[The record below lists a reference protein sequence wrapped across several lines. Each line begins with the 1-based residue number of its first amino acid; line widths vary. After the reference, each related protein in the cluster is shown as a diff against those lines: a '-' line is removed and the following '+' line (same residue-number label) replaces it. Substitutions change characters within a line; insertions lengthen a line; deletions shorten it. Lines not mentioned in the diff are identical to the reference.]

1 MKLFD
6 ALVNP
11 YNGCYIGPQQLPDTV
26 AEFAGRLAASVE
38 AWQHHYALVW
48 LELQASRAEL
58 ISVAVE
64 LGFAFHHCFP
74 DKLMLCKKLQAD
86 SYLPSAATHSIGVGS
101 VVLSASGKVLLVQE
115 KPLAGRSPGYFKL
128 PGGMVD
134 AKEHLADA
142 AIREVL
148 EETGVTARFDSFL
161 GLRHHH
167 QGQFGASNLYMV
179 CRLIAEETEPKPD
192 PREILQA
199 RWFDCAEY
207 LADPNASPYNKLL
220 VQTALTG
227 VRLTSQKVAGYMA
240 NPDQYEIFLGTTSFT

>member
-1 MKLFD
+1 
-6 ALVNP
+6 
-11 YNGCYIGPQQLPDTV
+11 
-26 AEFAGRLAASVE
+26 
-38 AWQHHYALVW
+38 
-48 LELQASRAEL
+48 
-58 ISVAVE
+58 
-64 LGFAFHHCFP
+64 
-74 DKLMLCKKLQAD
+74 
-86 SYLPSAATHSIGVGS
+86 
-101 VVLSASGKVLLVQE
+101 
-115 KPLAGRSPGYFKL
+115 
-128 PGGMVD
+128 MVD

-148 EETGVTARFDSFL
+148 EETGVIARFDSFL

-179 CRLIAEETEPKPD
+179 CRLTAEETEPKPD

-227 VRLTSQKVAGYMA
+227 QRLSSQKVAGYMA

>member
-6 ALVNP
+6 AIVNP
-11 YNGCYIGPQQLPDTV
+11 YNGCFIGPEQLPDTV

-38 AWQHHYALVW
+38 AWRHHYALIW
-48 LELQASRAEL
+48 LELPSSRAEL

-64 LGFAFHHCFP
+64 LGFAFHHCTT
-74 DKLMLCKKLQAD
+74 DKLMLSKKLQAD
-86 SYLPSAATHSIGVGS
+86 SYLPSAATHSIGVGA
-101 VVLSASGKVLLVQE
+101 VVLSTSGKVLLVQE
-115 KPLAGRSPGYFKL
+115 KPLEGRSPGYFKL

-134 AKEHLADA
+134 AKEHLVEA
-142 AIREVL
+142 ALREVL
-148 EETGVTARFDSFL
+148 EETGVVAQFDSFL

-179 CRLIAEETEPKPD
+179 CRLTAEETAPKPD

-207 LADPNASPYNKLL
+207 LADPNASFYNKLL

-227 VRLTSQKVAGYMA
+227 ARLSSQKVPGYMQD
-240 NPDQYEIFLGTTSFT
+240 PDDYEIFMGLA

>member
-11 YNGCYIGPQQLPDTV
+11 YNGCYIGPEQLPATV
-26 AEFAGRLAASVE
+26 AEFAGRLAASVD
-38 AWQHHYALVW
+38 AWHNHYALIW
-48 LELQASRAEL
+48 LELPSARAEL

-64 LGFAFHHCFP
+64 LGFAFHHCSP
-74 DKLMLCKKLQAD
+74 DKLMLSKKLQAD
-86 SYLPSAATHSIGVGS
+86 SYLPSAATHSIGVGA

-115 KPLAGRSPGYFKL
+115 KPLEGRSPGYFKL

-134 AKEHLADA
+134 AKEHLVGAV
-142 AIREVL
+142 IREVQ
-148 EETGVTARFDSFL
+148 EETGVTASFDTFL

-179 CRLIAEETEPKPD
+179 CRLTAEETEPKAD
-192 PREILQA
+192 PREILHA
-199 RWFDCAEY
+199 RWFDCTEY
-207 LADPNASPYNKLL
+207 LEDPNASYYNKLL

-227 VRLTSQKVAGYMA
+227 QRLYSQKVPGYMKS
-240 NPDQYEIFLGTTSFT
+240 PDEYEIFMGLV

>member
-6 ALVNP
+6 AVVNP
-11 YNGCYIGPQQLPDTV
+11 YNGCYVGPEQLPESV
-26 AEFAGRLAASVE
+26 ADFASRLAASIDVWRNLYE
-38 AWQHHYALVW
+38 LIW
-48 LELQASRAEL
+48 LEIPASRAEL

-64 LGFAFHHCFP
+64 MGVVFHHCTA
-74 DKLMLCKKLQAD
+74 DTLMMCLRLKAD
-86 SYLPSAATHSIGVGS
+86 SYLPLAATHSVGVGA
-101 VVLSASGKVLLVQE
+101 VVLSTSGKVLLVQE
-115 KPLAGRSPGYFKL
+115 KPLPGRSPSYFKL

-134 AKEHLADA
+134 ANEHLVDA
-142 AIREVL
+142 AIREVM
-148 EETGVTARFDSFL
+148 EETGVVARFESFL

-179 CRLIAEETEPKPD
+179 CRLTAEETEPKAD

-207 LADPNASPYNKLL
+207 LIDPNASSYNKLL

-227 VRLTSQKVAGYMA
+227 QRLFSHKVEGYMKS
-240 NPDQYEIFLGTTSFT
+240 PDQYEIFLG

>member
-6 ALVNP
+6 AIVNP
-11 YNGCYIGPQQLPDTV
+11 YNGCYIGPEQLPASE
-26 AEFAGRLAASVE
+26 AEFSGRLAASVE
-38 AWQHHYALVW
+38 AWQHHYSLVW
-48 LELQASRAEL
+48 LELPASRAKL
-58 ISVAVE
+58 ISAAVE
-64 LGFAFHHCFP
+64 LGFAFHHCTA
-74 DKLMLCKKLQAD
+74 DKLMLSKKLKAD
-86 SYLPSAATHSIGVGS
+86 SYLPLAATHSIGVGA

-115 KPLAGRSPGYFKL
+115 QPLAGRAPGYFKL

-148 EETGVTARFDSFL
+148 EETGVAASFDSFL

-179 CRLIAEETEPKPD
+179 CRLTAEETQPVPEPG
-192 PREILQA
+192 EILQA
-199 RWFDCAEY
+199 RWFDCADY
-207 LADPNASPYNKLL
+207 LADPNASAYNKLL

-227 VRLTSQKVAGYMA
+227 QRLQSHTVAGYMQGA
-240 NPDQYEIFLGTTSFT
+240 DEYEIFMG

>member
-11 YNGCYIGPQQLPDTV
+11 YNGVYIGPDQLPTTV

-38 AWQHHYALVW
+38 VWQHHYSLVW
-48 LELQASRAEL
+48 LELPASRAEL

-64 LGFAFHHCFP
+64 LGFAFHHCNP
-74 DKLMLCKKLQAD
+74 DTLMLSKKLQAD
-86 SYLPSAATHSIGVGS
+86 SYLPSAATHSIGVGA
-101 VVLSASGKVLLVQE
+101 VVLSTSGKVLLVQE
-115 KPLAGRSPGYFKL
+115 KPLQGRSPGYFKL

-134 AKEHLADA
+134 AKEHLAEA
-142 AIREVL
+142 AIREVQ
-148 EETGVTARFDSFL
+148 EETGVTARFENFL

-179 CRLIAEETEPKPD
+179 CRLTAEETQPKAD

-199 RWFDCAEY
+199 RWFDCNEY
-207 LADPNASPYNKLL
+207 LADPKASFYNKLL

-227 VRLTSQKVAGYMA
+227 ARLSSQKVPDYMA
-240 NPDQYEIFLGTTSFT
+240 SPDDYEIFIGLV

>member
-6 ALVNP
+6 AIVNP
-11 YNGCYIGPQQLPDTV
+11 YNGCYIGPEQLPATV
-26 AEFAGRLAASVE
+26 AEFAGRLAASVD
-38 AWQHHYALVW
+38 AWQSHYALIW
-48 LELQASRAEL
+48 LDLPASRAEL
-58 ISVAVE
+58 ISVALE
-64 LGFAFHHCFP
+64 LGFGFHHCSP
-74 DKLMLCKKLQAD
+74 DTLMLCKKLQAD
-86 SYLPSAATHSIGVGS
+86 SYLPMAATHSIGVGA

-115 KPLAGRSPGYFKL
+115 KPLEGRSPGYFKL

-148 EETGVTARFDSFL
+148 EETGVTASFESYL

-179 CRLIAEETEPKPD
+179 CRLSAEETEPKPD

-199 RWFDCAEY
+199 RWFDCADY
-207 LADPNASPYNKLL
+207 LADPKASVYNKLL

-227 VRLTSQKVAGYMA
+227 HQLQSQKVAGYMQS
-240 NPDQYEIFLGTTSFT
+240 PDEYEIFIGLNASL

>member
-6 ALVNP
+6 AIVNP
-11 YNGCYIGPQQLPDTV
+11 YNGCFIGPEQLPDTV

-38 AWQHHYALVW
+38 AWRHHYALIW
-48 LELQASRAEL
+48 LELPSSRAEL

-64 LGFAFHHCFP
+64 LGFAFHHCTA
-74 DKLMLCKKLQAD
+74 DKLMLSKKLQAD
-86 SYLPSAATHSIGVGS
+86 SYLPSAATHSIGVGA
-101 VVLSASGKVLLVQE
+101 VVLSTSGKVLLVQE
-115 KPLAGRSPGYFKL
+115 KPLEGRSPGYFKL

-134 AKEHLADA
+134 AKEHLVEA
-142 AIREVL
+142 ALREVL
-148 EETGVTARFDSFL
+148 EETGVVAHFDSFL

-179 CRLIAEETEPKPD
+179 CRLTAEETAPKPD

-207 LADPNASPYNKLL
+207 LADPNASFYNKLL

-227 VRLTSQKVAGYMA
+227 ARLSSQKVPGYMQG
-240 NPDQYEIFLGTTSFT
+240 PDDYEIFMGLV

>member
-11 YNGCYIGPQQLPDTV
+11 YNGCFIGPEQLPDTV

-38 AWQHHYALVW
+38 AWQHHYSLIW
-48 LELQASRAEL
+48 LEVPASRSEL
-58 ISVAVE
+58 ISVAVA
-64 LGFAFHHCFP
+64 LGFIFHHCTA
-74 DKLMLCKKLQAD
+74 DKLMLSKKLQAD
-86 SYLPSAATHSIGVGS
+86 SYLPSAATHSIGVGA
-101 VVLSASGKVLLVQE
+101 VVFSTAGKVLLVQE
-115 KPLAGRSPGYFKL
+115 KPLEGRSPGYFKL

-134 AKEHLADA
+134 AKEHLVDA

-148 EETGVTARFDSFL
+148 EETGVSAHFDSFL

-179 CRLIAEETEPKPD
+179 CRLTAEETEPKPD

-207 LADPNASPYNKLL
+207 LADSNASFYNKLL

-227 VRLTSQKVAGYMA
+227 QRLSSQKVPGYMKGQ
-240 NPDQYEIFLGTTSFT
+240 DEYEIFMGLV

>member
-11 YNGCYIGPQQLPDTV
+11 YNGVYIGPEQLPDSV

-38 AWQHHYALVW
+38 AWHYHYALIW
-48 LELQASRAEL
+48 LELPASRAEL

-64 LGFAFHHCFP
+64 LGFAFHHCTA
-74 DKLMLCKKLQAD
+74 DKLMLSKKLQAD
-86 SYLPSAATHSIGVGS
+86 SYLPSAATHSIGVGA

-115 KPLAGRSPGYFKL
+115 KPLEGRSPGYFKL

-134 AKEHLADA
+134 AKEHLVDA

-179 CRLIAEETEPKPD
+179 CRLTAEETEPKPD

-207 LADPNASPYNKLL
+207 LADSNASFYNKLL

-227 VRLTSQKVAGYMA
+227 QRLSNQKVPGYMT
-240 NPDQYEIFLGTTSFT
+240 NPDDYEIFMGVV

>member
-6 ALVNP
+6 AIVNP
-11 YNGCYIGPQQLPDTV
+11 YNGCFIGPEQLPDTV

-38 AWQHHYALVW
+38 AWHHHYALIW
-48 LELQASRAEL
+48 LELPASRAEL

-64 LGFAFHHCFP
+64 LGFAFHHCTA
-74 DKLMLCKKLQAD
+74 DKLMLSKKLQAD
-86 SYLPSAATHSIGVGS
+86 SYLPSAATHSIGVGA

-115 KPLAGRSPGYFKL
+115 KPLEGRSPGYFKL

-134 AKEHLADA
+134 AKEHLVDA

-148 EETGVTARFDSFL
+148 EETGVAASFDSFL

-179 CRLIAEETEPKPD
+179 CRLTAEETEPKPD

-207 LADPNASPYNKLL
+207 LTYPNASYYNKLL

-227 VRLTSQKVAGYMA
+227 ARLSSQKVPGYMTS
-240 NPDQYEIFLGTTSFT
+240 PDDYEIFMGLV

>member
-6 ALVNP
+6 AIVNP

-48 LELQASRAEL
+48 LELPASRAEL

-115 KPLAGRSPGYFKL
+115 KPLEGRSPGYFKL

-179 CRLIAEETEPKPD
+179 CRLTAEETEPKPD

-227 VRLTSQKVAGYMA
+227 QRLSSQKVEGYMKG
-240 NPDQYEIFLGTTSFT
+240 PDDYEIFMGLASS